1 MKTLRTPALPFLS
14 LVWTAV
20 ASLAPVLAACASDGE
35 KPTGGTGG
43 AAGSGALGGKGGT
56 SGSTAGVGASG
67 GSAGSSGGAGGA
79 GAGRGGSGGA
89 GSGGGSGTSGGA
101 GSGGTS
107 GGSDGGS
114 GGTSGG
120 EAGAAGDNGSGGS
133 SGSGGTDGG
142 MSGSSGNG
150 GNGGSAGGNGGGT
163 IDTCFEGLRPL
174 EGSWQ
179 ISTREN
185 AGEQIR
191 LRVALETADRGGT
204 SGTYAWGPVRV
215 ALEIDGTLIC
225 LDEAAL
231 AGTYTGSRHNCDDM
245 FSFDYDGKTYEIVP
259 PSSRGVEAATLTVS
273 SNGSVVRGPI
283 TLDGVECAGG
293 GVSTDCRSGGPC

>member
-142 MSGSSGNG
+142 MSGSS